1 MEYNQATNY
10 KSFVTHSKF
19 EPYVTKVGLYNDF
32 NELIAIGQLS
42 HPIKND
48 SELMMG
54 IVVRFD
60 A

>member
-1 MEYNQATNY
+1 M
-10 KSFVTHSKF
+10 
-19 EPYVTKVGLYNDF
+19 GLYNDF

-48 SELMMG
+48 SELMLG

-60 A
+60 S